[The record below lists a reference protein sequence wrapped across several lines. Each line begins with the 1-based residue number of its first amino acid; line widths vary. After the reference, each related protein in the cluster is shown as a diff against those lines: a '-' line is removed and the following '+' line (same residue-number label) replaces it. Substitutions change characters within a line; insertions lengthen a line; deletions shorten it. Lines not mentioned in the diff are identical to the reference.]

1 MKTSIKTE
9 LEEHILDC
17 LNEGILCNS
26 EDWHYHCFNEDY
38 YIIGYYEANKWLEK
52 HNMSAFEAIDI
63 VREYEVDN
71 FGEFTTEINSE
82 SIVNMLVY
90 IYGAEIIYSLKSENV
105 KELKNELETNN
116 NNNIKQ

>member
-9 LEEHILDC
+9 LQDHILDC
-17 LNEGILCNS
+17 LNEGILTNENS

-71 FGEFTTEINSE
+71 FGEFTTETNSE

-90 IYGAEIIYSLKSENV
+90 IYGEQAIYPLKSENV
-105 KELKNELETNN
+105 KELKNELESL
-116 NNNIKQ
+116 

>member
-9 LEEHILDC
+9 LQEHILDC
-17 LNEGILCNS
+17 LNEGILTNENF

-38 YIIGYYEANKWLEK
+38 YIIGYYEANQWLEK
-52 HNMSAFEAIDI
+52 HNMNAFEAIDI

-71 FGEFTTEINSE
+71 FGVFTTETNSE

-90 IYGAEIIYSLKSENV
+90 IYGEEIIQSTGTDCI
-105 KELKNELETNN
+105 KELKNELENL
-116 NNNIKQ
+116 

>member
-71 FGEFTTEINSE
+71 FEEFTTETNSE

-90 IYGAEIIYSLKSENV
+90 IYGEEIIYSLKSENV